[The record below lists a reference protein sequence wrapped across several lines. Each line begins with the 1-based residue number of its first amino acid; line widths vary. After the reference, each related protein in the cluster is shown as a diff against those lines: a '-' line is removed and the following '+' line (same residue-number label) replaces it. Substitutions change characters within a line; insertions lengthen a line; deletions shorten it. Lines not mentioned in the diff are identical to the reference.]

1 LQDDACDRDSTV
13 QDLGSAERDKLTDGI
28 WSKTV
33 ATRFV
38 ARESRLVEEHY
49 ASGGS
54 ELQVPDRSC

>member
-38 ARESRLVEEHY
+38 ARESRLVE
-49 ASGGS
+49 
-54 ELQVPDRSC
+54 